1 MSDTIKLNLTNTYE
15 DEDTIE
21 DEDEDDINENSDALT
36 QELPND
42 EFCNHITQ
50 SKYKLYEIIVLGP
63 NEESKDA
70 QDNTL
75 LEKYIKELD
84 LLGKFI
90 IKVINRPTELISQME
105 LNKNYSNDTVGHV
118 NDILNYTNAFL
129 KNNSNINKMLYIN
142 YINNQFSIYPFF
154 QLPYFQKYE

>member
-1 MSDTIKLNLTNTYE
+1 MSDTIKLNLTKIYE

-21 DEDEDDINENSDALT
+21 DEDEYDINENSEALT

-70 QDNTL
+70 QDNAL

-90 IKVINRPTELISQME
+90 IKVINRPT
-105 LNKNYSNDTVGHV
+105 
-118 NDILNYTNAFL
+118 
-129 KNNSNINKMLYIN
+129 
-142 YINNQFSIYPFF
+142 
-154 QLPYFQKYE
+154 